1 MVADR
6 IISDLAEN
14 ALRCAELGMEPL
26 EGSLHDKMRALFI
39 DLSMDFDQL
48 AAEYQRGDKLDQL
61 RKVSQVSLGI
71 QKSTK
76 IASTL
81 NGVKFGGFRK
91 P

>member
-1 MVADR
+1 
-6 IISDLAEN
+6 
-14 ALRCAELGMEPL
+14 
-26 EGSLHDKMRALFI
+26 
-39 DLSMDFDQL
+39 L

-61 RKVSQVSLGI
+61 RKVSEVSLGI

-81 NGVKFGGFRK
+81 SGVKFGGFRK